1 MQREVDCFNNVL
13 EYLSQNIRTM
23 LNTIPNYA
31 KAKVEEIRIRN
42 GCPLSIYLDGK
53 DYFITGDYR
62 MTEEIQKGYLVQ
74 REDINNTFQLIT
86 NHSIYAFSED
96 IKKGYI
102 TITGGHRVGI
112 GGKVIYSNKSVD
124 IINTISSLNIRIARQ
139 KKGVSNQIIPYLMDR
154 NTNVYNTLIISPPQC
169 GKTTLLRDIIR
180 NLSDGKDSIY
190 KGFKVSLIDER
201 SEIAGMYNGAP
212 QMDVGI
218 RTDVLDGCMKS
229 DGIMMVIRAMS
240 PDIIAVDEIGGED
253 DIRAIDEALR
263 AGIKLM
269 ATIHGDGL
277 DDLKYRSNLYKILHE
292 KIFQRFIVL
301 DRSKGVG
308 TIRHI
313 LDGNSFKD
321 INSGKR
327 SLDGS
332 Y

>member
-1 MQREVDCFNNVL
+1 MQKEVDCFNNVL

-23 LNTIPNYA
+23 LALIPNSA
-31 KAKVEEIRIRN
+31 KSRIEEVRLRN

-53 DYFITGDYR
+53 DYFITSDYR
-62 MTEEIQKGYLVQ
+62 MTDYMQEGYLVQ

-112 GGKVIYSNKSVD
+112 GGKVIYNNSGVE

-139 KKGVSNQIIPYLMDR
+139 KKGVSDHIIPYLIDK
-154 NTNVYNTLIISPPQC
+154 NTNIYNTLIISPPQC
-169 GKTTLLRDIIR
+169 GKTTLLRDIVR
-180 NLSDGKDSIY
+180 NLSSGKEPY
-190 KGFKVSLIDER
+190 RGFKVSLIDER
-201 SEIAGMYNGAP
+201 SEIAGMYNGTS

-229 DGIMMVIRAMS
+229 DGIMMVIRALS

-253 DIRAIDEALR
+253 DIRAIYEALR

-277 DDLKYRSNLYKILHE
+277 NDLRYRSNLSKILEE
-292 KIFQRFIVL
+292 KVFERFIVL

-313 LDGNSFKD
+313 LDGNTFKD
-321 INSGKR
+321 INNGKR
-327 SLDGS
+327 SIDGR